1 MKRKE
6 EEDIHWNDKIARIGL
21 SSDGVPIVYSL
32 PGLLLAPD
40 QVGLTLYCSIF
51 PNDIYSGALV
61 PSAYANGSKC

>member
-1 MKRKE
+1 MKGE
-6 EEDIHWNDKIARIGL
+6 EKGDNHWDDEISRIGL

-40 QVGLTLYCSIF
+40 QVGSTYYCLLF

-61 PSAYANGSKC
+61 PSAHANG